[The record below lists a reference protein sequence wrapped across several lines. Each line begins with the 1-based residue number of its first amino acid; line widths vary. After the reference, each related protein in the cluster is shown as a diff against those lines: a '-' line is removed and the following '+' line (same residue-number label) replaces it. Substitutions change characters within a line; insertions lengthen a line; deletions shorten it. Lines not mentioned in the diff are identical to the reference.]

1 MEKKENFLKR
11 HWLVMLCGLL
21 VGAAAVVLAA
31 FGLNSLPMRAIS
43 MAPTTMPTISG
54 RKYWTTAA

>member
-21 VGAAAVVLAA
+21 VGAAAVVLALELLSA
-31 FGLNSLPMRAIS
+31 LKQPSAAEGGEVRA
-43 MAPTTMPTISG
+43 
-54 RKYWTTAA
+54 